1 MVTAVTVVIAGHQSC
16 IGWKCRLCKKPLF
29 VRKRLQKYDIRDRCL
44 IKFPHL
50 FSLASSGT
58 GSSKELLAA
67 TSGLSST
74 SSSAAAAAAAMSL
87 VRGGFSPYYN
97 PGTTTAQASSRG
109 LHQHHQVKLTTF
121 LTGSKKTKRVGLD
134 LPGGLSKSPQ
144 KI

>member
-1 MVTAVTVVIAGHQSC
+1 M
-16 IGWKCRLCKKPLF
+16 
-29 VRKRLQKYDIRDRCL
+29 CL
-44 IKFPHL
+44 IKFPLL

-97 PGTTTAQASSRG
+97 PGTTTAQASGRG
-109 LHQHHQVKLTTF
+109 LQQHHQVNSLSTLPDRKQENEKG
-121 LTGSKKTKRVGLD
+121 GS
-134 LPGGLSKSPQ
+134 
-144 KI
+144 